1 MANNS
6 IRIRTTP
13 GSSKNVRIKLEQ
25 DFDFLEILS
34 LKISQEDL
42 YQTFCANYG
51 VVVGRVIA
59 NKGFGLS
66 NAKVSV
72 FIPITEE
79 DQKNQLIK
87 DFYPFK
93 TPYQKKEGIRY
104 NLLVSKSTCS
114 LNVPI
119 GTFPTKE
126 EVLDNDII
134 LEVFEKYYKYTTKT
148 NSSGDFMIFGVPI
161 GQQTVHMDVDLSDTG
176 AASLRPFDLIAEG
189 FSPKLFKSNTEF
201 KTSTNLDSLP
211 QVKTANVGVDVI
223 PFWGDP
229 ESCEVGITRV
239 DFDTNADIKTS
250 ALFFG
255 SVITDSGK
263 MSLNKGCNPKNKQG
277 RVENLKTGPGT
288 IEMIRVGEIDPVEW
302 LNNNKIKPL
311 NLEKFELTDTELI
324 DNNGT
329 FAYAIPLN
337 IGHIITDEF
346 GNYVPSPDPSIGIAT
361 KGMYR
366 FKMKMQG
373 KTSIFTKIKS
383 KFRTATMFFPSL
395 GYDFGGTRGMSDTGN
410 ILDANGTQDQRWT
423 TDITQYNYGTN
434 VNPNS
439 PVVSPTFIGLPVYAQ
454 SRIGLDF
461 HLFEWKQIYTIAH
474 YIKKYKKGNN
484 RFSFLG
490 LKSTDQST
498 FNPFPFTNAVWSF
511 DPIYYIG
518 AAIIDIRKFFIKL
531 IIKLIG
537 FCIKFCM
544 RLVIDINVLV
554 IPAITI
560 YGGNTIAKITIP
572 KLAIGPYYLN
582 FHLTLINFCYK
593 ICPLSFLGN
602 IIDGFDLECENAPN
616 GEGYQIPLVSPN
628 PPYDGTWYACNP
640 VGCGTSF
647 GCNCP
652 NDPCTNNDYNISNNN
667 ILKFGINASGTNNSS
682 PCLNVLTDWEC
693 CAKITLAESRDV
705 IQRVFNDAW
714 VFGTAYLFQFKYKR
728 KVKRS
733 TGELR
738 KEKFC
743 GPGSDHARGDGYGGN
758 QCCNDTEAGSPDPIF
773 NKSCNTNLLTL
784 NPCSCLKCLV
794 RGPGL
799 SSTKTYDQWFT
810 NTISNNSNAISTAT
824 YAASLAIPGAPVYG
838 PAVANQMIQYAN
850 DVNTSGIRAYHVG
863 SHNSASL
870 IGYNGAVDI
879 EDLIYCNA
887 LMSTKIISLGP
898 QELCE
903 ETLEE
908 ITNASLASQALVQY
922 EQDASFYT
930 GTFYENG
937 WDPTFWTNLMDET
950 SYEDPIDVLLFM
962 GKVFPTNACQLRDMF
977 WGGGLANGYPCHEY
991 ELKDY
996 PYFFMKEISKIYI
1009 DIETA
1014 GVAPNEDEFSPA
1026 GITNNNNQNPQA
1038 AVSNPYTD
1046 LINDPP
1052 QWGGFLVDK
1061 EVASRF
1067 SPCGVLGNCVGQP
1080 QNRWTNGINPINQI
1094 AVDTNEADNNGW
1106 DRYIDRGNRNNPNS
1120 RSNIPYYY
1128 FGLNAGKT
1136 AINKLRTEFFS
1147 RGG

>member
-51 VVVGRVIA
+51 VVVGRVIV
-59 NKGFGLS
+59 NKGFGIS

-93 TPYQKKEGIRY
+93 TPYQKKDGIRY

-114 LNVPI
+114 LNAPI

-239 DFDTNADIKTS
+239 DFDTNADIKTT

-302 LNNNKIKPL
+302 YNNNKIKPL

-324 DNNGT
+324 DNDGT

-439 PVVSPTFIGLPVYAQ
+439 PVVSPTFVGLPAYAQ

-490 LKSTDQST
+490 LKQTDQSG

-537 FCIKFCM
+537 FCIKICM
-544 RLVIDINVLV
+544 RLVIDINEQ
-554 IPAITI
+554 I
-560 YGGNTIAKITIP
+560 YSGKTIAKITIP
-572 KLAIGPYYLN
+572 PLSLT

-616 GEGYQIPLVSPN
+616 GEGYQIPLVSP
-628 PPYDGTWYACNP
+628 PYDGTWYACNP

-647 GCNCP
+647 GCNCTNDPCACPNP
-652 NDPCTNNDYNISNNN
+652 NDPATCDYNISNNN
-667 ILKFGINASGTNNSS
+667 ILKFGIKANGTNNSS

-728 KVKRS
+728 KIKRS

-743 GPGSDHARGDGYGGN
+743 GPGSDHARGDGYGRN
-758 QCCNDTEAGSPDPIF
+758 QCCNDTEAGSPDSIF

-810 NTISNNSNAISTAT
+810 NTISNNPSAITI
-824 YAASLAIPGAPVYG
+824 AAYTVNPAYG
-838 PAVANQMIQYAN
+838 PAIANQMIQYAN
-850 DVNTSGIRAYHVG
+850 NANTSGIRAYHVG

-887 LMSTKIISLGP
+887 LMSTKIVSLGS
-898 QELCE
+898 QELCQ

-908 ITNASLASQALVQY
+908 ITNASLASQALVEY
-922 EQDASFYT
+922 EQDTNFYT

-937 WDPTFWTNLMDET
+937 WDPSLWINLMDET
-950 SYEDPIDVLLFM
+950 SYEDPIDVLLYM
-962 GKVFPTNACQLRDMF
+962 GKVFPDNACQLRDMF
-977 WGGGLANGYPCHEY
+977 HGGGITGNPCHEY
-991 ELKDY
+991 ELEDD

-1014 GVAPNEDEFSPA
+1014 GVAPNEDEFSP
-1026 GITNNNNQNPQA
+1026 TNGTT
-1038 AVSNPYTD
+1038 NPYAD
-1046 LINDPP
+1046 LVSDPP

-1061 EVASRF
+1061 EIASRF
-1067 SPCGVLGNCVGQP
+1067 SPCGDYPSNCVGQP
-1080 QNRWTNGINPINQI
+1080 LNKWTNGINPINQTAI
-1094 AVDTNEADNNGW
+1094 DTNEADNDGW
-1106 DRYIDRGNRNNPNS
+1106 DRYISQGNRNNPNS

-1136 AINKLRTEFFS
+1136 AINRLRTEFFT

>member
-51 VVVGRVIA
+51 VVVGRVIV
-59 NKGFGLS
+59 NKGFGIS

-93 TPYQKKEGIRY
+93 TPYQKKDGIRY
-104 NLLVSKSTCS
+104 NLLVSKATCS
-114 LNVPI
+114 LNAPI

-161 GQQTVHMDVDLSDTG
+161 GQQTVHMDVDLSDAG

-189 FSPKLFKSNTEF
+189 FPSNLFKSNTEF

-255 SVITDSGK
+255 SVVTDSGK

-277 RVENLKTGPGT
+277 RLENLKTGPGT
-288 IEMIRVGEIDPVEW
+288 IEMIRVSEIDPVEW
-302 LNNNKIKPL
+302 RNNNKIKPL
-311 NLEKFELTDTELI
+311 GLEEFSVGDTELI
-324 DNNGT
+324 DSDGT

-366 FKMKMQG
+366 FKVKMQG
-373 KTSIFTKIKS
+373 KTSIFAKTKA

-395 GYDFGGTRGMSDTGN
+395 GENFGGTKGVVDTGTLAN
-410 ILDANGTQDQRWT
+410 ANGTQDQRWT

-434 VNPNS
+434 TNPNS
-439 PVVSPTFIGLPVYAQ
+439 PVISPTLPSLPFYTE

-474 YIKKYKKGNN
+474 FIKKYKKGNN

-490 LKSTDQST
+490 LKQTDQSG

-537 FCIKFCM
+537 FCIKICM
-544 RLVIDINVLV
+544 RLVIDINYSVYSGFTV
-554 IPAITI
+554 FSSFGA
-560 YGGNTIAKITIP
+560 GKITIP
-572 KLAIGPYYLN
+572 TFRFPTLKVVLHI
-582 FHLTLINFCYK
+582 TLINFCYK

-602 IIDGFDLECENAPN
+602 IIDGFDLQCEFAPN

-647 GCNCP
+647 GCNCST
-652 NDPCTNNDYNISNNN
+652 NDPCACPNPNNPATCDYNISNNN
-667 ILKFGINASGTNNSS
+667 ILKFGIKANGTNNSS

-693 CAKITLAESRDV
+693 CAKIALAESRDV

-714 VFGTAYLFQFKYKR
+714 VFGTAYLFQFKYKK

-733 TGELR
+733 PGQLR

-743 GPGSDHARGDGYGGN
+743 GPGSDHSRGDNYVSN
-758 QCCNDTEAGSPDPIF
+758 QCCIDTKSLESF
-773 NKSCNTNLLTL
+773 NKPSCD
-784 NPCSCLKCLV
+784 KCLL
-794 RGPGL
+794 RGPGE
-799 SSTKTYDQWFT
+799 TKFKSQFRSYHY
-810 NTISNNSNAISTAT
+810 NN
-824 YAASLAIPGAPVYG
+824 
-838 PAVANQMIQYAN
+838 
-850 DVNTSGIRAYHVG
+850 
-863 SHNSASL
+863 HNYTVQN
-870 IGYNGAVDI
+870 GKTGAVDI

-887 LMSTKIISLGP
+887 LMSTKIVSLGS
-898 QELCE
+898 QELCQ

-908 ITNASLASQALVQY
+908 ITNASLASQALVEY
-922 EQDASFYT
+922 EQDTNFYT

-937 WDPTFWTNLMDET
+937 WDPSLWINLMDET
-950 SYEDPIDVLLFM
+950 SYEDPIDVLLYM
-962 GKVFPTNACQLRDMF
+962 GKVFPDNACQLRDMF
-977 WGGGLANGYPCHEY
+977 HGGGITGNPCHEY
-991 ELKDY
+991 ELEDD

-1014 GVAPNEDEFSPA
+1014 GVAPNEDEFSP
-1026 GITNNNNQNPQA
+1026 TNGTT
-1038 AVSNPYTD
+1038 NPYAD
-1046 LINDPP
+1046 LVSDPP

-1061 EVASRF
+1061 EIASRF
-1067 SPCGVLGNCVGQP
+1067 SPCGDYPSNCVGQP
-1080 QNRWTNGINPINQI
+1080 LNKWTNGINPINQTAI
-1094 AVDTNEADNNGW
+1094 DTNEADNDGW
-1106 DRYIDRGNRNNPNS
+1106 DRYISQGNRNNPNS

>member
-1 MANNS
+1 
-6 IRIRTTP
+6 
-13 GSSKNVRIKLEQ
+13 
-25 DFDFLEILS
+25 
-34 LKISQEDL
+34 
-42 YQTFCANYG
+42 
-51 VVVGRVIA
+51 
-59 NKGFGLS
+59 
-66 NAKVSV
+66 
-72 FIPITEE
+72 
-79 DQKNQLIK
+79 
-87 DFYPFK
+87 
-93 TPYQKKEGIRY
+93 
-104 NLLVSKSTCS
+104 
-114 LNVPI
+114 
-119 GTFPTKE
+119 
-126 EVLDNDII
+126 
-134 LEVFEKYYKYTTKT
+134 
-148 NSSGDFMIFGVPI
+148 MIFGVPI

-239 DFDTNADIKTS
+239 DFDTNADIKTT

-302 LNNNKIKPL
+302 YNNNKIKPL

-324 DNNGT
+324 DNDGT

-439 PVVSPTFIGLPVYAQ
+439 PVVSPTFVGLPAYAQ

-490 LKSTDQST
+490 LKQTDQSG

-537 FCIKFCM
+537 FCIKICM
-544 RLVIDINVLV
+544 RLVIDINYSVYSGFTV
-554 IPAITI
+554 FSSFGA
-560 YGGNTIAKITIP
+560 GKITIP
-572 KLAIGPYYLN
+572 TFRFPTLKVVLHI
-582 FHLTLINFCYK
+582 TLIDFCYK

-602 IIDGFDLECENAPN
+602 IIDGFDLQCEFAPN

-647 GCNCP
+647 GCNCST
-652 NDPCTNNDYNISNNN
+652 NDPCACPNPNNPATCDYNISNNN
-667 ILKFGINASGTNNSS
+667 ILKFGIKANGTNNSS

-693 CAKITLAESRDV
+693 CAKIALAESRDV

-714 VFGTAYLFQFKYKR
+714 VFGTAYLFQFKYKK

-733 TGELR
+733 TGQLR

-743 GPGSDHARGDGYGGN
+743 GPGSDHSRGDNYVSN
-758 QCCNDTEAGSPDPIF
+758 QCCIDTKSLESF
-773 NKSCNTNLLTL
+773 NKPSCD
-784 NPCSCLKCLV
+784 KCLL
-794 RGPGL
+794 RGPGE
-799 SSTKTYDQWFT
+799 TKFKSQFRSYHY
-810 NTISNNSNAISTAT
+810 NN
-824 YAASLAIPGAPVYG
+824 
-838 PAVANQMIQYAN
+838 
-850 DVNTSGIRAYHVG
+850 
-863 SHNSASL
+863 HNYTVQN
-870 IGYNGAVDI
+870 GKTGAVDI

-887 LMSTKIISLGP
+887 LMSTKIVSLGS
-898 QELCE
+898 QELCQ

-908 ITNASLASQALVQY
+908 ITNASLASQALVEY
-922 EQDASFYT
+922 EQDTNFYT

-937 WDPTFWTNLMDET
+937 WDPSLWINLMDET
-950 SYEDPIDVLLFM
+950 SYEDPIDVLLYM
-962 GKVFPTNACQLRDMF
+962 GKVFPDNACQLRDMF
-977 WGGGLANGYPCHEY
+977 HGGGITGNPCHEY
-991 ELKDY
+991 ELEDD

-1014 GVAPNEDEFSPA
+1014 GVAPNEDEFSP
-1026 GITNNNNQNPQA
+1026 TNGTT
-1038 AVSNPYTD
+1038 NPYAD
-1046 LINDPP
+1046 LVSDPP

-1061 EVASRF
+1061 EIASRF
-1067 SPCGVLGNCVGQP
+1067 SPCGDYPSNCVGQP
-1080 QNRWTNGINPINQI
+1080 LNKWTNGINPINQTAI
-1094 AVDTNEADNNGW
+1094 DTNEADNDGW
-1106 DRYIDRGNRNNPNS
+1106 DRYISQGNRNNPNS

-1136 AINKLRTEFFS
+1136 AINRLRTEFFT

>member
-1 MANNS
+1 
-6 IRIRTTP
+6 
-13 GSSKNVRIKLEQ
+13 
-25 DFDFLEILS
+25 
-34 LKISQEDL
+34 
-42 YQTFCANYG
+42 
-51 VVVGRVIA
+51 
-59 NKGFGLS
+59 
-66 NAKVSV
+66 
-72 FIPITEE
+72 
-79 DQKNQLIK
+79 
-87 DFYPFK
+87 
-93 TPYQKKEGIRY
+93 
-104 NLLVSKSTCS
+104 
-114 LNVPI
+114 
-119 GTFPTKE
+119 
-126 EVLDNDII
+126 
-134 LEVFEKYYKYTTKT
+134 
-148 NSSGDFMIFGVPI
+148 
-161 GQQTVHMDVDLSDTG
+161 
-176 AASLRPFDLIAEG
+176 
-189 FSPKLFKSNTEF
+189 
-201 KTSTNLDSLP
+201 
-211 QVKTANVGVDVI
+211 
-223 PFWGDP
+223 
-229 ESCEVGITRV
+229 
-239 DFDTNADIKTS
+239 
-250 ALFFG
+250 
-255 SVITDSGK
+255 
-263 MSLNKGCNPKNKQG
+263 
-277 RVENLKTGPGT
+277 
-288 IEMIRVGEIDPVEW
+288 
-302 LNNNKIKPL
+302 
-311 NLEKFELTDTELI
+311 
-324 DNNGT
+324 
-329 FAYAIPLN
+329 
-337 IGHIITDEF
+337 
-346 GNYVPSPDPSIGIAT
+346 
-361 KGMYR
+361 
-366 FKMKMQG
+366 
-373 KTSIFTKIKS
+373 
-383 KFRTATMFFPSL
+383 MFFPSL

-439 PVVSPTFIGLPVYAQ
+439 PVVSPTFVGLPAYAQ

-490 LKSTDQST
+490 LKQTDQSG

-537 FCIKFCM
+537 FCIKICM
-544 RLVIDINVLV
+544 RLVIDINEQ
-554 IPAITI
+554 I
-560 YGGNTIAKITIP
+560 YSGKTIAKITIP
-572 KLAIGPYYLN
+572 PLSLT

-616 GEGYQIPLVSPN
+616 GEGYQIPLVSP
-628 PPYDGTWYACNP
+628 PYDGTWYACNP

-647 GCNCP
+647 GCNCTNDPCACPNP
-652 NDPCTNNDYNISNNN
+652 NDPATCDYNISNNN
-667 ILKFGINASGTNNSS
+667 ILKFGIKANGTNNSS

-728 KVKRS
+728 KIKRS

-743 GPGSDHARGDGYGGN
+743 GPGSDHARGDGYGRN
-758 QCCNDTEAGSPDPIF
+758 QCCNDTEAGSPDSIF

-810 NTISNNSNAISTAT
+810 NTISNNPSAITI
-824 YAASLAIPGAPVYG
+824 AAYTVNPAYG
-838 PAVANQMIQYAN
+838 PAIANQMIQYAN
-850 DVNTSGIRAYHVG
+850 NANTSGIRAYHVG

-887 LMSTKIISLGP
+887 LMSTKIVSLGS
-898 QELCE
+898 QELCQ

-908 ITNASLASQALVQY
+908 ITNASLASQALVEY
-922 EQDASFYT
+922 EQDTNFYT

-937 WDPTFWTNLMDET
+937 WDPSLWINLMDET
-950 SYEDPIDVLLFM
+950 SYEDPIDVLLYM
-962 GKVFPTNACQLRDMF
+962 GKVFPDNACQLRDMF
-977 WGGGLANGYPCHEY
+977 HGGGITGNPCHEY
-991 ELKDY
+991 ELEDD

-1014 GVAPNEDEFSPA
+1014 GVAPNEDEFSP
-1026 GITNNNNQNPQA
+1026 TNGTT
-1038 AVSNPYTD
+1038 NPYAD
-1046 LINDPP
+1046 LVSDPP

-1061 EVASRF
+1061 EIASRF
-1067 SPCGVLGNCVGQP
+1067 SPCGDYPSNCVGQP
-1080 QNRWTNGINPINQI
+1080 LNKWTNGINPINQTAI
-1094 AVDTNEADNNGW
+1094 DTNEADNDGW
-1106 DRYIDRGNRNNPNS
+1106 DRYISQGNRNNPNS

-1136 AINKLRTEFFS
+1136 AINRLRTEFFT